1 MNHKTTYIG
10 AITDLDSLRK
20 AQLFHEIKIVE
31 KEALIKANYSIL
43 KSKYSKGNWFKSIF
57 RTKSANSLI
66 GISSFGLIKKG
77 ATSLIDMLLKKNHS
91 FVGLLSKNLI
101 HILSSKYQFQIQSYL
116 NRFLRI
122 FN

>member
-1 MNHKTTYIG
+1 MNRNSNYS
-10 AITDLDSLRK
+10 ASITNLDSLRK
-20 AQLFHEIKIVE
+20 AQLYHEIKIVE

-43 KSKYSKGNWFKSIF
+43 KSKYGNGNWLKSIF
-57 RTKSANSLI
+57 ISDSANNLL
-66 GISSFGLIKKG
+66 GISSFGLLKKG
-77 ATSLIDMLLKKNHS
+77 ATSLIDVLLKKNHS
-91 FVGLLSKNLI
+91 FIGLLSKNLI